1 MNTRQG
7 NNFNIR
13 DIYELDRQGEKAK
26 YNPLKLKN
34 KKLLFHGSRFSN
46 FTGILGNGLRIAPPE
61 APSHGYNFG
70 KGIYLADMAAK
81 SAPYCAPYLSNNE
94 ILLIVCEAALGN
106 PRELDRPDYNAA
118 NLPAGFHSTK
128 ANGRSIPDPNESEVI
143 EKDIWIPN
151 GSTKVNNDGGM
162 GHNEYIV
169 YNVNQVRMRY
179 LIKCKMN

>member
-1 MNTRQG
+1 M
-7 NNFNIR
+7 
-13 DIYELDRQGEKAK
+13 

-94 ILLIVCEAALGN
+94 ILLIVCEAALGKS
-106 PRELDRPDYNAA
+106 RELDRPDYNAA

-128 ANGRSIPDPNESEVI
+128 ANGRSIPDPHESEVI

-151 GSTKVNNDGGM
+151 GSTKVNNNGGM